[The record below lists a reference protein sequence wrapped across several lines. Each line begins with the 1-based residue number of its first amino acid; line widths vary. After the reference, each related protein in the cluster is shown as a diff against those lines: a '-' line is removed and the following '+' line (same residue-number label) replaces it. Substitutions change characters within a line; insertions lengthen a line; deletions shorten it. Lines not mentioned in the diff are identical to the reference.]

1 MKKRGDCLSVA
12 PVSRIEWRRFFRSRI
27 DFEEELLA
35 SNDFFGAKYTEY
47 KRVTP
52 TFIPLI
58 Q

>member
-1 MKKRGDCLSVA
+1 MCFACVYVRDA
-12 PVSRIEWRRFFRSRI
+12 PHVVHACRFFNARI

-35 SNDFFGAKYTEY
+35 SKDFFGAKYTEY

-52 TFIPLI
+52 TYIPLI